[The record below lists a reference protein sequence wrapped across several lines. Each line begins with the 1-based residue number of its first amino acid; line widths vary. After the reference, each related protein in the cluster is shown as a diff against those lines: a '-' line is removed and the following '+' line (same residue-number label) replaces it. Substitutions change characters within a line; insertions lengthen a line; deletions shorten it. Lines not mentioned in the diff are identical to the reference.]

1 MSSEASQETEILMNM
16 SHRHDDLTKT
26 STSTATATSVP
37 GAESSSSSREHRDS
51 SFLDKE
57 HNSWPSPSMRRRRS
71 STEPTTDARDQDT
84 RDARRRSEQVGE
96 GSGAEDRQ
104 KGNRSGGGGGGG
116 EVGNEATDRSR
127 GKSSGRDDQRRRS
140 AGSDLTHPQ
149 RRPHQ
154 QQQEQ
159 QQPQQYQQP
168 QRRSSQSE
176 STERRGASD
185 RRESRD
191 ISHRAGHDGPGPRS
205 QDGKHSQQ
213 QQQHQ
218 HQQQYSEDRR
228 LSNIRQDTNET
239 AKEPQRKPSQKGQRQ
254 SSKQPQH
261 HGPPDSSSSTRP
273 QRHEVTGSSSAA
285 TATATATAAAPP
297 PPATG
302 TQGPSS
308 ILTKPDPYS
317 LLSITG
323 KMGVL
328 DPKKAFVGQSRVVDD
343 FEKLN
348 KVGEGTY
355 ARDKKT
361 KEIVALKRVRM
372 ERESD
377 GLPISSLREIKLLK
391 TLRHENV
398 VLVKE
403 VAVGNDLDQIFL
415 VMEYCEQDMA
425 TLLDSIKTRYE
436 PSEVKCLMYQLLKGI
451 EYCHDRFVI
460 HRDLKM
466 SNLLLNSKGILKIA
480 DFGLARM
487 YGTPTR
493 PMTPKVVT
501 LWYRAPE
508 LLFGDPNYT
517 TAVDMW
523 SAGCIFGELLQH
535 SPLLPG
541 KVEKQ
546 QVELIIDM
554 LGTPHERVWQGF
566 NKLPLSTVKLPEQ
579 RLNNLKI
586 KFSNISDAALSLLNG
601 LLTYDPKRRL
611 TVKQALAHPYF
622 IELPHAKH
630 PSMLPTYP
638 EIRNMKAEESQGSH
652 SHSRGGGGGG
662 AAAGGGG
669 GGGAGR
675 DRRDDSN
682 RKRPAP
688 QDDRGGGRGGGGG
701 GGGAGDRTQQKRVK

>member
-1 MSSEASQETEILMNM
+1 MSSEASQETETHMDM
-16 SHRHDDLTKT
+16 SPYHGNPTTATTSDAGAV
-26 STSTATATSVP
+26 STSNSRENRNSVIVDKES
-37 GAESSSSSREHRDS
+37 ASSSSPSNKRRPS
-51 SFLDKE
+51 SA
-57 HNSWPSPSMRRRRS
+57 
-71 STEPTTDARDQDT
+71 EPAASDTRDQDPK
-84 RDARRRSEQVGE
+84 DSRRPSEPAGE
-96 GSGAEDRQ
+96 GLSTEDRH
-104 KGNRSGGGGGGG
+104 KANKSSGGGGGGG
-116 EVGNEATDRSR
+116 GSEAVDRSR
-127 GKSSGRDDQRRRS
+127 GRSTGRDDQHRRS
-140 AGSDLTHPQ
+140 AGSDMTHQP
-149 RRPHQ
+149 RRT
-154 QQQEQ
+154 
-159 QQPQQYQQP
+159 QQPS
-168 QRRSSQSE
+168 QRRSSPSD
-176 STERRGASD
+176 STD
-185 RRESRD
+185 RRSGTDRRDSRD
-191 ISHRAGHDGPGPRS
+191 VNSHRAGHDGPGQRAS
-205 QDGKHSQQ
+205 QDGKHSHHQQ
-213 QQQHQ
+213 QQQ
-218 HQQQYSEDRR
+218 QQQQSEDRR
-228 LSNIRQDTNET
+228 ASTMRRSTNDTKGTQERSS
-239 AKEPQRKPSQKGQRQ
+239 QRGQRQ
-254 SSKQPQH
+254 SNKQPQYH
-261 HGPPDSSSSTRP
+261 DADQPSVRP
-273 QRHEVTGSSSAA
+273 QRIEATGSQAAAA
-285 TATATATAAAPP
+285 T
-297 PPATG
+297 G
-302 TQGPSS
+302 SQESS
-308 ILTKPDPYS
+308 NILAKQDPYS

-355 ARDKKT
+355 GIVYRARDKKT

-425 TLLDSIKTRYE
+425 TLLDSIKTQYE

-466 SNLLLNSKGILKIA
+466 SNLLLNAKGVLKIA

-523 SAGCIFGELLQH
+523 STGCIFGELLQH

-541 KVEKQ
+541 KAEKQ
-546 QVELIIDM
+546 QVELIID
-554 LGTPHERVWQGF
+554 LVGTPHERIWQGF

-579 RLNNLKI
+579 RVNNLKN
-586 KFSNISDAALSLLNG
+586 KFPNISEAALSLLNG

-638 EIRNMKAEESQGSH
+638 EIRNMKAEESHGTH
-652 SHSRGGGGGG
+652 SHSRGGGG
-662 AAAGGGG
+662 
-669 GGGAGR
+669 
-675 DRRDDSN
+675 DRRDDSS

-688 QDDRGGGRGGGGG
+688 QDDRGSGRGGGG
-701 GGGAGDRTQQKRVK
+701 GGGAGDRAQQKRAR

>member
-1 MSSEASQETEILMNM
+1 MKDDQGISESRQREKDDNEVPINSKKGYSNVDDRNKSSGSGGEPAMDRRRGSGRQGGGRDDSQHRKSGDGGGDVGAHARAQQPNKGDSTDQKDLDRRDSRDQSRRAGHGMGAGNAGTTAPSSSTMKDEKRYQQVDSRQPGGTRNHANNASSNKDRKDTKDTNNRSVAASQTRRSQSTSKHEPDPPSHKQQRSEATGSQAIQQ
-16 SHRHDDLTKT
+16 
-26 STSTATATSVP
+26 
-37 GAESSSSSREHRDS
+37 ESSSSGSI
-51 SFLDKE
+51 LD
-57 HNSWPSPSMRRRRS
+57 
-71 STEPTTDARDQDT
+71 Q
-84 RDARRRSEQVGE
+84 
-96 GSGAEDRQ
+96 
-104 KGNRSGGGGGGG
+104 
-116 EVGNEATDRSR
+116 
-127 GKSSGRDDQRRRS
+127 
-140 AGSDLTHPQ
+140 
-149 RRPHQ
+149 
-154 QQQEQ
+154 
-159 QQPQQYQQP
+159 
-168 QRRSSQSE
+168 
-176 STERRGASD
+176 
-185 RRESRD
+185 
-191 ISHRAGHDGPGPRS
+191 
-205 QDGKHSQQ
+205 
-213 QQQHQ
+213 
-218 HQQQYSEDRR
+218 
-228 LSNIRQDTNET
+228 
-239 AKEPQRKPSQKGQRQ
+239 
-254 SSKQPQH
+254 
-261 HGPPDSSSSTRP
+261 PDS
-273 QRHEVTGSSSAA
+273 
-285 TATATATAAAPP
+285 
-297 PPATG
+297 
-302 TQGPSS
+302 
-308 ILTKPDPYS
+308 YS

-323 KMGVL
+323 KMGIL
-328 DPKKAFVGQSRVVDD
+328 DPKKAFIGQSRVVDD

-355 ARDKKT
+355 GVVYRARDKKT

-398 VLVKE
+398 LLVKE

-451 EYCHDRFVI
+451 EYCHDHFVI

-466 SNLLLNSKGILKIA
+466 SNLLFNAKGILKIA

-487 YGTPTR
+487 FGTPTR

-508 LLFGDPNYT
+508 LLFGDPYYT

-546 QVELIIDM
+546 QVELIIDL
-554 LGTPHERVWQGF
+554 LGTPHERIWQGF

-579 RLNNLKI
+579 RVNNLKN
-586 KFSNISDAALSLLNG
+586 KFPNITDAALSLLNG
-601 LLTYDPKRRL
+601 LLTYDPKKRL

-622 IELPHAKH
+622 IELPYAKH

-638 EIRNMKAEESQGSH
+638 EIRNMKSVESQTQN
-652 SHSRGGGGGG
+652 SHSRGG
-662 AAAGGGG
+662 AGGG
-669 GGGAGR
+669 
-675 DRRDDSN
+675 RDDSN

-688 QDDRGGGRGGGGG
+688 HEDRGGGGGRGGGG
-701 GGGAGDRTQQKRVK
+701 DRAQQKRPR